1 MKTREKKDVAFAI
14 FSNLFT
20 LVTSVFLG
28 FIVPK
33 FLSVDNYALYKT
45 FSLYAGFVGFFHFGF
60 INGIYLKYGNL
71 EYEQL
76 PQKRFAGFSWV
87 LFLSQLIIQGILTVV
102 LFSING
108 YSSFSSPFLY
118 VIVNIVLINLNSYFT
133 HINQFTKRFAIDAWV
148 LLLQYF
154 ILLIGTLTLLVL
166 RQDSYIYY
174 VGVVTLGNLI
184 VLVIQLHINRK
195 IVFVKKAAIQ
205 VDFGEIKDR
214 ISHGFFI
221 MISEF
226 MGIFVVTIDSVIV
239 NLFLSAKDFSAYA
252 LAVAVITV
260 LYQLTTFL
268 SKLIFPFLKRVNESD
283 YCKVYRDMM
292 WRIMAYSFSIGGIAF
307 IAALIVPV
315 FLPDYSN
322 SAIIIRILGLTV
334 LFKGVQ
340 ELLCANFYKTLNMER
355 SFARINFIA
364 IIVATLSD
372 VIAFWIFRSK
382 ESVAIASVVSF
393 GIWFI
398 MSDVVLK
405 RKLKLPVV
413 DTNSLLFLLMII
425 LYSVCIVLSPV
436 IGITLY
442 YGLLIIIVFAF
453 LMFNR
458 KTKNKMSSN

>member
-1 MKTREKKDVAFAI
+1 MKKQEKREVAFAV

-20 LVTSVFLG
+20 LITSVFLG

-33 FLSVDNYALYKT
+33 FLSVDSYALYKT
-45 FSLYAGFVGFFHFGF
+45 FALYSGFVGFFHFGF
-60 INGIYLKYGNL
+60 INGVYLKYGNL

-76 PQKRFAGFSWV
+76 PQKKFAGFSWV
-87 LFLSQLIIQGILTVV
+87 LFLSQLIIQGILTIV
-102 LFSING
+102 LFSIIG
-108 YSSFSSPFLY
+108 YSSFSSPFFY
-118 VIVNIVLINLNSYFT
+118 VIINIVLINLNSFFT
-133 HINQFTKRFAIDAWV
+133 HINQFTKRFAIDAWI
-148 LLLQYF
+148 LLLQHF
-154 ILLIGTLTLLVL
+154 ILLTGTLTLLVM
-166 RQDSYIYY
+166 RQDYYICY
-174 VGVVTLGNLI
+174 VSIVTLANLI
-184 VLVIQLHINRK
+184 VLVIQLFINRK
-195 IVFVKKAAIQ
+195 IVFIKKANIQ

-239 NLFLSAKDFSAYA
+239 NLFLPAKIFSAYA

-260 LYQLTTFL
+260 LYQLTTFF

-283 YCKVYRDMM
+283 YRKVYRDMM
-292 WRIMAYSFSIGGIAF
+292 GRIMVYSFSIAGIAF
-307 IAALIVPV
+307 IAALIVPI
-315 FLPDYSN
+315 FLPDYSH

-364 IIVATLSD
+364 ILVATLSD
-372 VIAFWIFRSK
+372 VIAFWLFRTK
-382 ESVAIASVVSF
+382 ESVAIASAVSF

-405 RKLKLPVV
+405 RKLKLSVV
-413 DTNSLLFLLMII
+413 DTNSLLFLFMII
-425 LYSVCIVLSPV
+425 LYSICIMLLPV
-436 IGITLY
+436 IGIALY
-442 YGLLIIIVFAF
+442 YGMLIIIVFSF
-453 LMFNR
+453 LLF
-458 KTKNKMSSN
+458 KKTTKN